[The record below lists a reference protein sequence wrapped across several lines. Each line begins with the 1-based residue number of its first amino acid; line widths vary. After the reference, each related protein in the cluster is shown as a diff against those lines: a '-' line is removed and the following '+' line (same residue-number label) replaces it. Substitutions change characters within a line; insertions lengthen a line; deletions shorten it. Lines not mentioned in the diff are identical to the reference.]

1 MEWIMVSF
9 GGGVGAALRYLV
21 QLWIVKIKISSYWA
35 TASVNVLGSIFLGI
49 ASHGVI
55 ESSTI
60 LAFLTVGIL
69 GAFTTFSTFA
79 FDIVKLI
86 EAKKWRT
93 VFLFISVNL
102 IGGILGFLIGW
113 ALK

>member
-9 GGGVGAALRYLV
+9 GGGIGATLRYLI
-21 QLWIVKIKISSYWA
+21 QLWIIKIKISSYWA
-35 TASVNVLGSIFLGI
+35 TATVNVFGSIFLGI
-49 ASHGVI
+49 ASHNVI

-60 LAFLTVGIL
+60 LVLLTVGIL

-79 FDIVKLI
+79 FDIVKLV

-93 VFLFISVNL
+93 AFLFTSINL

-113 ALK
+113 TF